1 MLLVLNFIMLAIA
14 IAIPI
19 AIGLAITLGV
29 DAGQWLW
36 LVFRCQVI
44 RIFLLIGKLA
54 PASAGAFLLAP
65 VAGSGIAS
73 ILWVSAMGFP
83 RALSDGRKKPT
94 PERLLPSAPCERGLG
109 SFLYCAPS
117 SRSLRLAAKLRSST
131 ELSAG
136 RC

>member
-83 RALSDGRKKPT
+83 RALSDGRKSRP
-94 PERLLPSAPCERGLG
+94 PSGFSPVPPVSAAWGV
-109 SFLYCAPS
+109 S
-117 SRSLRLAAKLRSST
+117 SIVHLLAAL
-131 ELSAG
+131 
-136 RC
+136 